1 MNSSGSKVLHDFK
14 KTERKPCSTL
24 SPARALIQAFIM
36 PSAFTL
42 SFPRLL
48 LSIASTIALCQCAS
62 TSILPHQTDDGTYW
76 SAETV
81 SGPTKIVI
89 SLQEQLVGL
98 FKGGRLVGLS
108 PISSGR
114 EGYDTYPG
122 SFRVTEKD
130 IDHRSSLYGAFVDQ
144 VGNVVVQDVNTR
156 TDKAPP
162 GTRFVGADMRYFM
175 RINGAIG
182 MHQGYLP
189 GYPAS
194 HGCIRLSAKMAPLFF
209 DATPQGTPVEIQ
221 SNAALQALRPAL
233 LPPEAPVVKA
243 PQSAPSSP
251 RSPNSVKP
259 RTPKPLPV
267 KAPKKNKPSTLYLEG
282 YGPQ

>member
-1 MNSSGSKVLHDFK
+1 
-14 KTERKPCSTL
+14 
-24 SPARALIQAFIM
+24 M
-36 PSAFTL
+36 PSAFIL

-48 LSIASTIALCQCAS
+48 LSTVCIIALCQCAS
-62 TSILPHQTDDGTYW
+62 TSVLPPHTQDETYW

-89 SLQEQLVGL
+89 SLQEQLVAL

-114 EGYDTYPG
+114 EGYDTHPG
-122 SFRVTEKD
+122 NFKVTEKD

-144 VGNVVVQDVNTR
+144 AGNVVVQDVNTR
-156 TDKAPP
+156 TDTAPA

-209 DATPQGTPVEIQ
+209 AATPQGTPVEIQ
-221 SNAALQALRPAL
+221 SNAALQALRPTV
-233 LPPEAPVVKA
+233 LPPKAPVVKPPPPA
-243 PQSAPSSP
+243 PTS
-251 RSPNSVKP
+251 P
-259 RTPKPLPV
+259 RTPALAKPQTPKRLPV
-267 KAPKKNKPSTLYLEG
+267 KAPSKNKTSTLYLEG